1 MSKKQKFRDIT
12 GIVFSTDPE
21 FDYTPEPEDEA
32 DALPAGEQKLRI
44 WLDRKHR
51 GGKTATIVRDYVG
64 PESDLKELA
73 KSLKQYCG
81 VGGNAKDGEII
92 IQGDQRDKVLK
103 WLLEHGY
110 SSAKKAGN

>member
-12 GIVFSTDPE
+12 GIVFSTDPDFE
-21 FDYTPEPEDEA
+21 YTPEGDTSENTLAPED
-32 DALPAGEQKLRI
+32 QKLRI

-51 GGKTATIVRDYVG
+51 GGKTATIIKGYVG
-64 PESDLKELA
+64 SEDDLKELA

-92 IQGDQRDKVLK
+92 IQGDQRDKIMK
-103 WLLEHGY
+103 WLADHGY
-110 SSAKKAGN
+110 KQAKTAGS

>member
-21 FDYTPEPEDEA
+21 FQYSPEEDQPETSLEPED
-32 DALPAGEQKLRI
+32 QKLRI

-51 GGKTATIVRDYVG
+51 GGKTATIIKG
-64 PESDLKELA
+64 FTGSENDLKDLA

-81 VGGNAKDGEII
+81 VGGNSKDGEII

-103 WLLEHGY
+103 WFLEHGY
-110 SSAKKAGN
+110 RQTKMAGN